1 MLAPR
6 ARCACFCRA
15 PRAGAKGAPRVL
27 VRRVVGGDAPAH
39 PPAPP
44 LCRSGCRSCCR
55 CPCSR
60 AERTRMAANVNQSVQ
75 LWNSQPA
82 RSKLLLP
89 CGRRDPGLRFHQ
101 VARGRAGC
109 RSSLVTR
116 ACDWGIL
123 RYAHRPGVHSPTWK
137 LGGARQTRLR
147 AAVSSWTCVGRQA
160 ENSAHQNSAL
170 DALPRMSCLVAQ
182 YRSRPERSS
191 SVLLLASV
199 AMCVC

>member
-1 MLAPR
+1 MLTR
-6 ARCACFCRA
+6 
-15 PRAGAKGAPRVL
+15 L
-27 VRRVVGGDAPAH
+27 RR
-39 PPAPP
+39 
-44 LCRSGCRSCCR
+44 LSCCSGCRGCCR
-55 CPCSR
+55 CSCSAQSGPGWPRTSSMTICPTLEIRDTLGASYFCLAVAATR
-60 AERTRMAANVNQSVQ
+60 ARLSLEVTR
-75 LWNSQPA
+75 
-82 RSKLLLP
+82 
-89 CGRRDPGLRFHQ
+89 GG
-101 VARGRAGC
+101 AGC

-123 RYAHRPGVHSPTWK
+123 RYAQRPGVHSPTWK

-191 SVLLLASV
+191 SDCSLSECSDVCVLV
-199 AMCVC
+199 

>member
-1 MLAPR
+1 MLTR
-6 ARCACFCRA
+6 LRRLFF
-15 PRAGAKGAPRVL
+15 VL
-27 VRRVVGGDAPAH
+27 AAAAAVAAPA
-39 PPAPP
+39 
-44 LCRSGCRSCCR
+44 
-55 CPCSR
+55 SR
-60 AERTRMAANVNQSVQ
+60 RTDQDGRERHQYHNLSNFGIRNLLAASY
-75 LWNSQPA
+75 
-82 RSKLLLP
+82 LP

-101 VARGRAGC
+101 VTRGRAGC